1 MPGCGG
7 LPIYELGIE
16 LTARQRLDG
25 DLTLRQLDWYGAPEC
40 LVMGNACELSPELT
54 PWTTNT
60 PWLKAFLS
68 SARNLAPDYTT
79 TFSISHPDDNGVLTI
94 GTRDWDDYTVS
105 SELTLVHQRTA
116 GLVARAR
123 GHRRYYAAVLCGGE
137 ARLLKRRDGTVKILA
152 RRPCDAPPDV
162 PLEMALTV
170 AGDELR
176 CAVAGCVVVTATD
189 GEYVSG
195 GAGFLVEEGG
205 FLARGFRVE
214 RAARGG

>member
-1 MPGCGG
+1 
-7 LPIYELGIE
+7 
-16 LTARQRLDG
+16 
-25 DLTLRQLDWYGAPEC
+25 
-40 LVMGNACELSPELT
+40 MGNACELSPELT

-123 GHRRYYAAVLCGGE
+123 GHRRYYAARAVRRRSTAAQAPRRYGE
-137 ARLLKRRDGTVKILA
+137 DFGTPSLRRAAGRA
-152 RRPCDAPPDV
+152 
-162 PLEMALTV
+162 
-170 AGDELR
+170 AGDGPDR
-176 CAVAGCVVVTATD
+176 
-189 GEYVSG
+189 
-195 GAGFLVEEGG
+195 
-205 FLARGFRVE
+205 RGR
-214 RAARGG
+214 